1 MTVVNKSD
9 LKKFGIMYKIL
20 ITGSIHQIGLEILRK
35 EKDIEIQYAPDL
47 AFAEIFKIIAPFH
60 CILSRSETPVTRE
73 LIDEAPNLK
82 VIARAAVGI
91 GNIDVNYATEKGI
104 LVINTPGKNTNS
116 AAELTIGLLLSA
128 IRKIIPA
135 HSHMSKLK
143 WDRHI
148 FTGME
153 LLGKTIGI
161 IGLGNVG
168 HRVARYAKAFEMEVL
183 AYDPYIAEEVF
194 ERYHAEKCTLDELI
208 SSADI
213 ITLHVPK
220 TEETT
225 GMIGA
230 EEFSRMKSG
239 VVILNTARGGIIQE
253 KLLLEELK
261 SGRVAAAGI
270 DTWEVEPPKH
280 NPFRDLPQVVMS
292 PHVGASTTEAQKRI
306 AESIATQTSR
316 ALRGEVVDY
325 PVNMPSVQVLG
336 SGLVSSYTSLAE
348 KLGVFSSQYIEFTPT
363 NLEIIYRGKL
373 ARYDGTLL
381 RLCFLKGLLQSKQD
395 YVSYVNAD
403 QQVENV
409 GLHIEEKD
417 DPGFTDYESA
427 LKCTLFASGS
437 QFTIGGVVF
446 SGPHPRINL
455 INGFVCEFEVE
466 GTILATINQ
475 DRPGMVGLLGT
486 CLGKNGVNID
496 QFQLSRNNRG
506 GEALS
511 LIRVD
516 DDLPDS
522 VVEEIRKQDG
532 ITLVCKI
539 VL

>member
-1 MTVVNKSD
+1 VTVVNKSD

-20 ITGSIHQIGLEILRK
+20 ITGSIHQIGLEILCK

-153 LLGKTIGI
+153 LFGKTIGI

-253 KLLLEELK
+253 KSLLEELK

-363 NLEIIYRGKL
+363 NLEISYRGKL

-403 QQVENV
+403 QQAENV
-409 GLHIEEKD
+409 GLHIEEID
-417 DPGFTDYESA
+417 DSGFTDYESA
-427 LKCTLFASGS
+427 LKCTLFASGR

-455 INGFVCEFEVE
+455 INSFVCEFEVE
-466 GTILATINQ
+466 GTILATTNQ
-475 DRPGMVGLLGT
+475 DRPGMVGVLGT

-496 QFQLSRNNRG
+496 QFQLSRNTRG

-522 VVEEIRKQDG
+522 VVKEIRKQEG
-532 ITLVCKI
+532 ITSVCKI

>member
-1 MTVVNKSD
+1 
-9 LKKFGIMYKIL
+9 MYKIL

-194 ERYHAEKCTLDELI
+194 ERHHAEKCTLEELI

-253 KLLLEELK
+253 KPLLEELK

-306 AESIATQTSR
+306 AESIATQTPR

-325 PVNMPSVQVLG
+325 PVNMPSVQV
-336 SGLVSSYTSLAE
+336 
-348 KLGVFSSQYIEFTPT
+348 
-363 NLEIIYRGKL
+363 
-373 ARYDGTLL
+373 
-381 RLCFLKGLLQSKQD
+381 
-395 YVSYVNAD
+395 
-403 QQVENV
+403 
-409 GLHIEEKD
+409 
-417 DPGFTDYESA
+417 
-427 LKCTLFASGS
+427 
-437 QFTIGGVVF
+437 
-446 SGPHPRINL
+446 
-455 INGFVCEFEVE
+455 
-466 GTILATINQ
+466 
-475 DRPGMVGLLGT
+475 
-486 CLGKNGVNID
+486 
-496 QFQLSRNNRG
+496 
-506 GEALS
+506 
-511 LIRVD
+511 
-516 DDLPDS
+516 
-522 VVEEIRKQDG
+522 
-532 ITLVCKI
+532 
-539 VL
+539 

>member
-1 MTVVNKSD
+1 
-9 LKKFGIMYKIL
+9 MYKIL

-253 KLLLEELK
+253 KPLLEELK

-280 NPFRDLPQVVMS
+280 NPFLDLPQVVMS

-306 AESIATQTSR
+306 AESIATQTPR

-325 PVNMPSVQVLG
+325 PVNMPSVQVLSRG
-336 SGLVSSYTSLAE
+336 PVSSYTSLAE

-403 QQVENV
+403 QQAENV
-409 GLHIEEKD
+409 GLHIKEKD

-475 DRPGMVGLLGT
+475 DRPGMVGVLGT

>member
-73 LIDEAPNLK
+73 LIGEAPNLK

-91 GNIDVNYATEKGI
+91 GNIDVDYATEKGI

-194 ERYHAEKCTLDELI
+194 ERYHAEKCTLEELI

-239 VVILNTARGGIIQE
+239 VVILNTARGGIIEE
-253 KLLLEELK
+253 KPLLEELK

-306 AESIATQTSR
+306 AESIATQTPR
-316 ALRGEVVDY
+316 ALRGEVVNY
-325 PVNMPSVQVLG
+325 PVNMPSVQVLSRG
-336 SGLVSSYTSLAE
+336 PVSSYTSLVE
-348 KLGVFSSQYIEFTPT
+348 KLGVFSSQYIEFTPIK
-363 NLEIIYRGKL
+363 LEIIYRGKL
-373 ARYDGTLL
+373 ARHDGTLL

-403 QQVENV
+403 QQAENV

-417 DPGFTDYESA
+417 DPGFTDYESSI
-427 LKCTLFASGS
+427 KCTLFASGR
-437 QFTIGGVVF
+437 QFAIGGVVF
-446 SGPHPRINL
+446 SGPHPRIIL
-455 INGFVCEFEVE
+455 INSFVCEFEVE
-466 GTILATINQ
+466 GTILATTNQ
-475 DRPGMVGLLGT
+475 DRPGMVGVLGT

-496 QFQLSRNNRG
+496 QFQLSRNTRG

-516 DDLPDS
+516 DELPDS
-522 VVEEIRKQDG
+522 VVEEIRKQEG
-532 ITLVCKI
+532 ITSVCKI

>member
-1 MTVVNKSD
+1 
-9 LKKFGIMYKIL
+9 
-20 ITGSIHQIGLEILRK
+20 
-35 EKDIEIQYAPDL
+35 
-47 AFAEIFKIIAPFH
+47 
-60 CILSRSETPVTRE
+60 
-73 LIDEAPNLK
+73 
-82 VIARAAVGI
+82 
-91 GNIDVNYATEKGI
+91 
-104 LVINTPGKNTNS
+104 
-116 AAELTIGLLLSA
+116 
-128 IRKIIPA
+128 
-135 HSHMSKLK
+135 
-143 WDRHI
+143 
-148 FTGME
+148 
-153 LLGKTIGI
+153 
-161 IGLGNVG
+161 
-168 HRVARYAKAFEMEVL
+168 
-183 AYDPYIAEEVF
+183 
-194 ERYHAEKCTLDELI
+194 
-208 SSADI
+208 
-213 ITLHVPK
+213 
-220 TEETT
+220 
-225 GMIGA
+225 MIGA

-363 NLEIIYRGKL
+363 NLEISYRGKL

-403 QQVENV
+403 QQAENV